1 MAFISNSIARM
12 LFGARHEE
20 TTSRTVA
27 SAVSGH
33 TRQSLLKTESQ
44 SQYRFESISGR
55 KFMEFECIT
64 IEHARRNNIN
74 S

>member
-12 LFGARHEE
+12 VFGAQHEE

-33 TRQSLLKTESQ
+33 TRQSLS
-44 SQYRFESISGR
+44 RFESISGR

-64 IEHARRNNIN
+64 IEQASRNNIN

>member
-33 TRQSLLKTESQ
+33 PRQSLAQ
-44 SQYRFESISGR
+44 SQYRFESIRGR

-64 IEHARRNNIN
+64 IETQGGIT
-74 S
+74 SIPDG

>member
-12 LFGARHEE
+12 VFGAQHKEI
-20 TTSRTVA
+20 TSRTVA

-33 TRQSLLKTESQ
+33 PRQSL
-44 SQYRFESISGR
+44 ESISGR

-64 IEHARRNNIN
+64 IEQASRNNIN

>member
-20 TTSRTVA
+20 TTGRTVA

-33 TRQSLLKTESQ
+33 PRHTSVTQ

-55 KFMEFECIT
+55 KFMEFEQLNTHGIIT
-64 IEHARRNNIN
+64 SNPDG
-74 S
+74 

>member
-12 LFGARHEE
+12 VFGAQHEE

-33 TRQSLLKTESQ
+33 PRQSLSRSIVSSPSAVASLWNLYASPEQASQ
-44 SQYRFESISGR
+44 
-55 KFMEFECIT
+55 
-64 IEHARRNNIN
+64 NNIN